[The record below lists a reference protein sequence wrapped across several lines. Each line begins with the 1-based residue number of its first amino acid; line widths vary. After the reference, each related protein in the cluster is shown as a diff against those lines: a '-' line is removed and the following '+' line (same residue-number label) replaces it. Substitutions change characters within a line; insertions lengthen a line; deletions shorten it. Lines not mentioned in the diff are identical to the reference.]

1 MRIEIRTFAT
11 LAVYSKHPDI
21 DKNAIIHIQ
30 SGYTV
35 KNLIDL
41 LGIPEEN
48 IKLIFVNGRHS
59 SIHQVLAEH
68 DRVGLFPPVG
78 GG

>member
-11 LAVYSKHPDI
+11 LAVYNKHPDI
-21 DKNAIIHIQ
+21 DKNATILIP
-30 SGYTV
+30 SGSSV
-35 KNLIDL
+35 KNLINL

-48 IKLIFVNGRHS
+48 IRLIFVNGRHS
-59 SIHQVLAEH
+59 NSNQVLSEG